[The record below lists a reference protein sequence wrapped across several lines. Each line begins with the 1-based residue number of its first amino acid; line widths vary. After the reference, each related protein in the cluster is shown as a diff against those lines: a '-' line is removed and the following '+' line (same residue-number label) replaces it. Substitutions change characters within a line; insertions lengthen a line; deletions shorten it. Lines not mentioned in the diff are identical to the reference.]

1 MSGFTPILRLLIDG
15 VVDLSPYFLC
25 AFALLLNAKAIATAS
40 KTAVLSY
47 QLRRAAKIPAAALA
61 AMRSPAPAEP
71 AAGPEDPILAEIAAA
86 ARSPAQ
92 QRSAGAGCRPV
103 LTLLRDL
110 AGAAALEPTHCAA
123 ALQHLC
129 EQGDLLGAQGVLM
142 LAVKAEAPVTNG
154 MVLAVLSLLAANGGD
169 AAALELYQTL
179 LSPAK
184 CGDYYLTAPVL
195 EDLLRAAARVK
206 DLALVERL
214 FQHLHSVGSPS
225 VQAYGLA
232 IHALGDHGAVNDAV
246 NLFEELLVRRPETG
260 EDVSPAW
267 NSLLA
272 ALARNLCVRRAQA
285 VFDRG
290 RSEGLSTFPS
300 VALALCEM
308 APDQFTA
315 PELWIDA
322 RSKTDRSGKARYST
336 RPDRKPQQ
344 QCPRQRKRQKEELG
358 SLTA

>member
-1 MSGFTPILRLLIDG
+1 M
-15 VVDLSPYFLC
+15 
-25 AFALLLNAKAIATAS
+25 ALLLNAKAIATAS
-40 KTAVLSY
+40 KTAVLSCK
-47 QLRRAAKIPAAALA
+47 LRRAAKLLCGDDGLA
-61 AMRSPAPAEP
+61 AMRPDPRCEEP
-71 AAGPEDPILAEIAAA
+71 AAADPILAELEAV
-86 ARSPAQ
+86 ARSPVQ
-92 QRSAGAGCRPV
+92 GSRPV

-110 AGAAALEPTHCAA
+110 HRAEALEPAHCAA

-129 EQGDLLGAQGVLM
+129 AQGDLLGAQGVLM
-142 LAVKAEAPVTNG
+142 LAVQAQTPVTNAS
-154 MVLAVLSLLAANGGD
+154 VLAVLSLLAANGGD

-184 CGDYYLTAPVL
+184 GGDYYLDAPVL

-206 DLALVERL
+206 DFALVERL

-246 NLFEELLVRRPETG
+246 NLFEELLVRRAETG
-260 EDVSPAW
+260 EDVSPAY

-285 VFDRG
+285 VFARG
-290 RSEGLSTFPS
+290 RSESLSTFPS

-308 APDQFTA
+308 APDHFSA
-315 PELWIDA
+315 PELWVDP
-322 RSKTDRSGKARYST
+322 RKTTAQSGKARYST
-336 RPDRKPQQ
+336 RVDRKPQQ
-344 QCPRQRKRQKEELG
+344 QCPRQRKRQKEDTGSHAAWALLGDQRLG
-358 SLTA
+358 SVAR

>member
-1 MSGFTPILRLLIDG
+1 MSGFVPILRLLIDG
-15 VVDLSPYFLC
+15 FVDLCPYLLC
-25 AFALLLNAKAIATAS
+25 AVALLLNAKAIASAS

-61 AMRSPAPAEP
+61 AWRP
-71 AAGPEDPILAEIAAA
+71 AAVEAGPTAEADPILAELTAV
-86 ARSPAQ
+86 ARVAVARAQ
-92 QRSAGAGCRPV
+92 GSRPV
-103 LTLLRDL
+103 LALLRDL
-110 AGAAALEPTHCAA
+110 YAAELLGPAHCAF

-129 EQGDLLGAQGVLM
+129 AQGDLLGAQGVLM
-142 LAVKAEAPVTNG
+142 LAVQAQTPVTNS

-184 CGDYYLTAPVL
+184 GGDYYLDAPVL

-225 VQAYGLA
+225 VQAYGLV

-246 NLFEELLVRRPETG
+246 NLFEELLQRRAETG

-272 ALARNLCVRRAQA
+272 ALARNLCLGRAEA
-285 VFDRG
+285 VFNRG
-290 RSEGLSTFPS
+290 RSENLSCFPS

-308 APDQFTA
+308 APDRFTA
-315 PELWIDA
+315 PELWIDGRPA
-322 RSKTDRSGKARYST
+322 SQGPAKARYST

-344 QCPRQRKRQKEELG
+344 CPRQRKRLKEEPA
-358 SLTA
+358 SRIAYA